1 MKKIFIA
8 LLVAIAFTFTAQA
21 KQDKELKE
29 NDINIID
36 ATQKG
41 WQIRVGAGY
50 LLGGTAP
57 LPMPV
62 EIRGINGFNPGLN
75 LSLEGSVQ
83 KNFNNTGWG
92 LQFGVRFDTKGMT
105 TDATTKNYH
114 MVMKAG
120 DSEVTGVFT
129 GNVKTHVNNTYISV
143 PVLATYSINKR
154 WTVNAGLYG
163 SYLLKGTFD
172 GEAYDGYLRDQDPT
186 GPKTE
191 VSSATYD
198 FSNDLNKFYWGI
210 QAGGEYKIY
219 THLAV
224 FANLQWGM
232 NGIFPKGYSCIPFNL
247 TPIYGTVGF
256 NYIF

>member
-8 LLVAIAFTFTAQA
+8 LLATAFVFSAQA
-21 KQDKELKE
+21 KQDKELKD
-29 NDINIID
+29 NDINIVD

-41 WQIRVGAGY
+41 WQIRIGAGY
-50 LLGGTAP
+50 LIGGTAP
-57 LPMPV
+57 MPLPV

-83 KNFNNTGWG
+83 KNFNNTNWG

-105 TDATTKNYH
+105 TDANVKNYH
-114 MVMKAG
+114 MVMKA
-120 DSEVTGVFT
+120 DDAEVTGVFT
-129 GNVKTHVNNTYISV
+129 GNVKTHVNNTYVSI
-143 PVLATYSINKR
+143 PVQATYSINER
-154 WTVNAGLYG
+154 WTVGAGLYA
-163 SYLLKGTFD
+163 SYLLKGVFD

-186 GPKTE
+186 GPRTD
-191 VSSATYD
+191 VSSALYE
-198 FSNDLNKFYWGI
+198 FSTDLQKFHWGI

-232 NGIFPKGYSCIPFNL
+232 NGIFPKGYSCVPFAL
-247 TPIYGTVGF
+247 TPIYGTIGF